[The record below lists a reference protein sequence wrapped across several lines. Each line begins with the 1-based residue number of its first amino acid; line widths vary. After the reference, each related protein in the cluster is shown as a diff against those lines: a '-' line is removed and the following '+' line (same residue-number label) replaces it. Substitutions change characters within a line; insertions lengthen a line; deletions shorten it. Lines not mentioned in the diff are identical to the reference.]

1 MIENRPAGDVIA
13 QHDAPDTLFYVD
25 PPYMHETRSLKDRS
39 GRYYDHEMTDADHR
53 ALLDQLQQVKGM
65 VVISGYRSPLYDEL
79 LSGWSRADTTARI
92 SANRGTSVRD
102 QHIWLTP
109 ACAAQRHGT
118 GLLDRKSTRLNSR
131 QDS

>member
-1 MIENRPAGDVIA
+1 MRISDWSSDVCSSDLIATFCERRSGVMIENRPAGDVIA

-53 ALLDQLQQVKGM
+53 ALLEQLQQVKGM

-79 LSGWSRADTTARI
+79 LSGWRSEEH
-92 SANRGTSVRD
+92 TSELQSLMR
-102 QHIWLTP
+102 P
-109 ACAAQRHGT
+109 
-118 GLLDRKSTRLNSR
+118 
-131 QDS
+131 